1 MITSAPVNTLVRLGG
16 KAYDIRYTDEDVKRR
31 EKYFTTDPHEG
42 FLSKEEAR
50 LLAQIGL
57 ITIASDDPPDKIN
70 NEIDDALSKKD
81 QTRMPDFFKALPNC
95 QTSTAISLSAKCFQP
110 RVIIEH
116 VMNHAALN
124 DQKQHEEALKK
135 GAPSLDLMARTSA
148 LLSGLAGR
156 ISAPAVPD
164 SLIGLAMPSAP
175 ISKDQIFN
183 DLFTLIS

>member
-1 MITSAPVNTLVRLGG
+1 MISPVAFNTMVRLGG

-70 NEIDDALSKKD
+70 DEIDDTLSKKD
-81 QTRMPDFFKALPNC
+81 QTRMPDFFNALPNC
-95 QTSTAISLSAKCFQP
+95 QTSTAISLSSKCFQP
-110 RVIIEH
+110 RAIIEQ

-124 DQKQHEEALKK
+124 DQKQHEEAMKK

-148 LLSGLAGR
+148 LLGDLASH

-164 SLIGLAMPSAP
+164 SLKGLAIPFRITS
-175 ISKDQIFN
+175 DQVFN
-183 DLFTLIS
+183 NLFTLIL